1 MQLDER
7 LVAQEFDH
15 DKLRLMGEPHT
26 IAEIGLRPVPP
37 LPAEV
42 SPTGILLFSKN
53 NPPTKPGGLI
63 WLDRAG
69 RPLASLSEPARDF
82 RLSPDGSRIVMA
94 RFERVGPG
102 GNLWMLDA
110 ERRIVSR
117 FTSSAGISESPI
129 WSPNGKTIVFS
140 KNGLLRKDVNGSA
153 DEQRITEL
161 GRMRNP
167 SDWSRDG
174 RFILFSESNIET
186 NQDIWVLPVTR
197 EGKPVEGEEPK
208 PYLHSPLNE
217 GFGRFS
223 PELNPHWIA
232 YQSDETGRDELFI
245 ASFPE
250 PRLRRQIT
258 SAGGTYPQWGP
269 GGREL
274 FYISAD
280 NKLMAVGLKVGRES
294 IEPSVPRELFPLSG
308 AFWGS
313 VYAVAPDGKRFL
325 VNQIMPDFA
334 QLEVIVN
341 WPALLKK

>member
-1 MQLDER
+1 
-7 LVAQEFDH
+7 VAQEFDV
-15 DKLRLMGEPHT
+15 DKLRLIGEPHT
-26 IAEIGLRPVPP
+26 IAEIGRRPVPP

-42 SPTGILLFSKN
+42 SPSGILLFSKN
-53 NPPTKPGGLI
+53 SAPTKPGGLI

-69 RPLASLSEPARDF
+69 RPLASLSETAHDF
-82 RLSPDGSRIVMA
+82 RLSPDGKRVVIQ
-94 RFERVGPG
+94 RFERGGPG

-110 ERRIVSR
+110 ERRILSR
-117 FTSSAGISESPI
+117 FTSSSGISESPI
-129 WSPNGKTIVFS
+129 WSPDGKTIVFS
-140 KNGLLRKDVNGSA
+140 KNGLWRKDVSGAA

-186 NQDIWVLPVTR
+186 NQDLWILPVTR
-197 EGKPVEGEEPK
+197 EGKAVDGERPK
-208 PYLHSPLNE
+208 PYLHSPYNE

-223 PELNPHWIA
+223 PEPNPQWVA
-232 YQSDETGRDELFI
+232 YQSDETGRNEIFI

-258 SAGGTYPQWGP
+258 SSGGTYPQWGP
-269 GGREL
+269 DGREL

-280 NKLMAVGLKVGRES
+280 SKLMQVGLKVGRES
-294 IEPSVPRELFPLSG
+294 IEPSAPRELFPLSG
-308 AFWGS
+308 GFWGS

-334 QLEVIVN
+334 LLEVIVN